1 MTIGSDDLARRVQA
15 QEMVLTQ
22 LLAHAQSKDGAD
34 LLAHLEQIFTVK
46 GQTNDRADG
55 GPDSTQHAHSI
66 IEAAKKVAAVHQ
78 G

>member
-22 LLAHAQSKDGAD
+22 LLAHVQGKGDVD
-34 LLAHLEQIFTVK
+34 LLSHLEQIFTVK
-46 GQTNDRADG
+46 GETNDRADG

-66 IEAAKKVAAVHQ
+66 IQAAKKVAEVHK